1 MRLRLLLVLV
11 LCCYQPGLLAADS
24 TSDRIERGRYLLRAA
39 GCAACHTDSENK
51 GEFLAG
57 GRKLT
62 SPFGTFVSPNITPD
76 KEHGI
81 GNWTDEDFIRA
92 LGDGVSPAGDHYYPA
107 FPYTSYT
114 RMGRDDMLVI
124 KAYLFSIKP
133 VPQANP
139 DHDLTWYASRMLMGL
154 WKWLYFTPGAHE
166 PDTSKSA
173 RWQRG
178 DYLVNALSHC
188 AECHSPRNSLGALID
203 NKLFIGVKDGPE
215 GETAPNITP
224 DKDTGIGKWSSGE
237 LETFLQSGELPD
249 GDYTGG
255 LMAEVVDEGLSYL
268 DRQDIEA
275 MVEYLQSLKPVYNRT
290 D

>member
-1 MRLRLLLVLV
+1 MGLRLLLVLV
-11 LCCYQPGLLAADS
+11 LCSYQPGLLAADAA
-24 TSDRIERGRYLLRAA
+24 SDRIERGRYLLRAA

-62 SPFGTFVSPNITPD
+62 SPYGTFVSPNVTPD

-81 GNWTDEDFIRA
+81 GRWTDEDFIRA
-92 LGDGVSPAGDHYYPA
+92 LRDGVSPAGDHYYPA

-114 RMGRDDMLVI
+114 RMSREDMLAI
-124 KAYLFSIKP
+124 KAYLFSVKP
-133 VPQANP
+133 VAQHNP
-139 DHDLTWYASRMLMGL
+139 GHDLVWYAGRTLMGL
-154 WKWLYFTPGAHE
+154 WKWLYFTPGQRE

-178 DYLVNALSHC
+178 EYLVNAMSHC
-188 AECHSPRNSLGALID
+188 AECHSPRNGLGALID

-224 DKDTGIGKWSSGE
+224 DRDTGIGRWSSGE
-237 LETFLQSGELPD
+237 LKTFLHSGELPD

-255 LMAEVVDEGLSYL
+255 LMAEVVDEGLAYL
-268 DRQDIEA
+268 SKQDLDAI
-275 MVEYLQSLKPVYNRT
+275 VEYLQSLRPVKNQVE
-290 D
+290 